1 MSSRVPVHKAD
12 MTPLKKLPLRES
24 SWVRRPTLIR

>member
-12 MTPLKKLPLRES
+12 M
-24 SWVRRPTLIR
+24 IRQLGADVILAVVALHVAR